1 MIYDIMT
8 RNMYCEDYGYNV
20 VGSLDREH
28 YGLWYYDWKHGLWAF
43 TIVYNSIVWG
53 VTLVYIDTHET

>member
-20 VGSLDREH
+20 VGSLDRGH
-28 YGLWYYDWKHGLWAF
+28 YGL
-43 TIVYNSIVWG
+43 
-53 VTLVYIDTHET
+53 